1 MLQRHKRTDLL
12 ETLQRIDRELKEPC
26 EIVLIGGAA
35 LSLGFGGESTADIDL
50 WSPKTGPFW
59 EAVARLR
66 RTDPLFAPIQPVGIA
81 TEPLHFESRL
91 FALPIKGCGM
101 LTVLIPEA
109 HDLALLK
116 TARATSH
123 DLDAIEAL
131 SRTTHLKLETLIERY
146 RESKTQVI
154 GPAQRFRNNFLA
166 LVERLYGE
174 NTAVALEKTLD

>member
-1 MLQRHKRTDLL
+1 
-12 ETLQRIDRELKEPC
+12 
-26 EIVLIGGAA
+26 
-35 LSLGFGGESTADIDL
+35 
-50 WSPKTGPFW
+50 
-59 EAVARLR
+59 
-66 RTDPLFAPIQPVGIA
+66 
-81 TEPLHFESRL
+81 
-91 FALPIKGCGM
+91 M